1 MKSTCK
7 KFIIGLLLT
16 TCVYWISC
24 GKDKSVDS
32 NGDVANTN
40 FVAKESFSSKVRVFD
55 QARLRLEAISG
66 NVAITG
72 ESGSDSVIITGEKR
86 VGSESTDD
94 AEEHL
99 QLLDVSVQDSEN
111 EIFVKTI
118 QPEKTYGR
126 SYVVDY
132 TITLPKSLEV
142 LAHNVNGTVTVD
154 SLNNS
159 VSVSNVNGLIALK
172 EIFGSTLVELVNGEI
187 EGKVTLPRD
196 GTIGINLVNG
206 NIDLDIPVNT
216 SAEFSANVTNGNI
229 NVSNLFLQNE
239 VSSPTSLHGTLGQ
252 GEGTIS
258 LRTVNGNISVAGF

>member
-1 MKSTCK
+1 MKSSCK
-7 KFIIGLLLT
+7 RLVIGVLLT
-16 TCVYWISC
+16 TCVYWIGC

-32 NGDVANTN
+32 NDGVDNTD
-40 FVAKESFSSKVRVFD
+40 FVARESFSFKVHVDD
-55 QARLRLEAISG
+55 QARFRLEAING
-66 NVAITG
+66 NVVITG
-72 ESGSDSVIITGEKR
+72 VSDSDSVIITGEKR

-99 QLLDVSVQDSEN
+99 HLIQVTVQDLGT
-111 EIFVKTI
+111 EISVKTS
-118 QPEKTYGR
+118 QPEQTHGR

-154 SLNNS
+154 SLDNS
-159 VSVSNVNGLIALK
+159 VSVSNVNGLIELK

-229 NVSNLFLQNE
+229 SVSNLSLQNQ

>member
-7 KFIIGLLLT
+7 KFVIGVLLT

-32 NGDVANTN
+32 NGDVANTD
-40 FVAKESFSSKVRVFD
+40 FVAKESFSFKVHVD
-55 QARLRLEAISG
+55 AHTRLRLEGISG
-66 NVAITG
+66 SVAITG

-99 QLLDVSVQDSEN
+99 QLLDVSVQDLGN

-118 QPEKTYGR
+118 QPEKTHGR

-154 SLNNS
+154 SLDNS
-159 VSVSNVNGLIALK
+159 ISVSNVNGLIALE
-172 EIFGSTLVELVNGEI
+172 EIFGSTVVQLTNGEI
-187 EGKVTLPRD
+187 ESQVALPPD
-196 GTIGINLVNG
+196 GTIDMSVVNG
-206 NIDLDIPVNT
+206 NIDLNIPVNT
-216 SAEFSANVTNGNI
+216 SAEFSANVTNGRI
-229 NVSNLFLQNE
+229 SVSNLVLQNE
-239 VSSPTSLHGTLGQ
+239 VSSPTSHQGTLGQ

-258 LRTVNGNISVAGF
+258 LRTINGNVNVSGF